1 MGCLV
6 VEQVPRRATQQRVES
21 EVRHPLPRALHF
33 AHALLA
39 LELRPFQSAGSILCH
54 MLLEGNAQEDAA
66 LSESSRASLSLL

>member
-6 VEQVPRRATQQRVES
+6 VEQVPRRAAQQREES
-21 EVRHPLPRALHF
+21 EVCHPLPRALHF
-33 AHALLA
+33 AHALLT

-54 MLLEGNAQEDAA
+54 TPSEGNAQGP